1 MGDTTRTFFAIEI
14 PESLG
19 LELERLQAGLTADL
33 PGCRWTSS
41 RPFHM
46 TLAFLGDVS
55 NDEVEVLQR
64 VVASSVCRFEPL
76 DLRIDGLGAF
86 PSPRRPRVL
95 WAGLTAQ
102 EPESLRNLRE
112 SIVAAAN
119 LGGHRVD
126 EERFHP
132 HVTLGRF
139 KPGRRRSCDLPAIVE
154 RYRSWTCG
162 EFRAAQVVGFASRS
176 LGAGSVYEVLSRG
189 RLSGEKSQPQT

>member
-19 LELERLQAGLTADL
+19 LELERLQVRLTADL
-33 PGCRWTSS
+33 PGCRWTAS

-46 TLAFLGDVS
+46 TLAFLGNVP
-55 NDEVEVLQR
+55 NDDVEVLQR

-76 DLRIDGLGAF
+76 DLRIGGLGAF

-102 EPESLRNLRE
+102 EPESLRDLRE
-112 SIVAAAN
+112 SVIAATS

-139 KPGRRRSCDLPAIVE
+139 KPGRRRPCDLTASVE
-154 RYRSWTCG
+154 RYRLWSCG
-162 EFRAAQVVGFASRS
+162 EFRAVDVVGFASRS
-176 LGAGSVYEVLSRG
+176 LGAGSVYEVLSRA
-189 RLSGEKSQPQT
+189 RLSGEKSQPPT